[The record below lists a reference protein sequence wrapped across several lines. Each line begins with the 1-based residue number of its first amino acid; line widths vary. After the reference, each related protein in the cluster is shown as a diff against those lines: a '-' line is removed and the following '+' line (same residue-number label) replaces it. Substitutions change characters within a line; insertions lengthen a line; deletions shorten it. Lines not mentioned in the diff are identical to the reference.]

1 MAVLNIYKFHG
12 KTTTTVDSDIGLLSP
27 AANETFIVKSIRVTN
42 NTSNTP
48 TISLDLAD
56 NSASAEYTI
65 LKTQTLSA
73 NTAVELLTVP
83 LVLEASDA
91 LKATMSATDS
101 THIGISYLVIT

>member
-1 MAVLNIYKFHG
+1 MANTYKFKG
-12 KTTTTVDSDIGLLSP
+12 VALATT
-27 AANETFIVKSIRVTN
+27 NETALLTAGSDETLIIKSIRATN

-48 TISLDLAD
+48 TLSFDVSD
-56 NSASAEYTI
+56 SSASTEYTI
-65 LKTQTLSA
+65 LKTQTLAA
-73 NTAVELLTVP
+73 NTAVEILTVP

>member
-1 MAVLNIYKFHG
+1 MANNYKFKG
-12 KTTTTVDSDIGLLSP
+12 VALATT
-27 AANETFIVKSIRVTN
+27 NETALLTAASTETIIIKSIRMTN

-48 TISLDLAD
+48 TISMDVSD
-56 NSASAEYTI
+56 NSVSAEYTI
-65 LKTQTLSA
+65 LKTQTLAA
-73 NTAVELLTVP
+73 NTGVELLAVP

>member
-1 MAVLNIYKFHG
+1 MANSYKFKG
-12 KTTTTVDSDIGLLSP
+12 VALATTDETALLT
-27 AANETFIVKSIRVTN
+27 AASTETIIIKSIRITN

-48 TISLDLAD
+48 TVSMDVSD

-73 NTAVELLTVP
+73 NTAVELLAVP

-91 LKATMSATDS
+91 LKVTMSATDS
-101 THIGISYLVIT
+101 THVGISYLVIT

>member
-1 MAVLNIYKFHG
+1 MANSYKFKG
-12 KTTTTVDSDIGLLSP
+12 IALATGSETALLT
-27 AANETFIVKSIRVTN
+27 AASTETIIIRSIRVTN

-48 TISLDLAD
+48 TISLDISD

-73 NTAVELLTVP
+73 NTGVELIKVP

-91 LKATMSATDS
+91 IKATISSSDS
-101 THIGISYLVIT
+101 IHFGISYLVIT

>member
-1 MAVLNIYKFHG
+1 MANSYKFKG
-12 KTTTTVDSDIGLLSP
+12 VALATTSETALLTAASD
-27 AANETFIVKSIRVTN
+27 ETIIIRSVRVTN

-48 TISLDLAD
+48 TVSMDLSD

-65 LKTQTLSA
+65 LRTQTLSA
-73 NTAVELLTVP
+73 NTAVEIIKVP

-91 LKATMSATDS
+91 LKATMSSTDS